1 MAAIVAME
9 VTAWAE
15 GAVAIETNTTVVVDH
30 STLVV
35 EGSVGWAWVAKA
47 AIAVSQVLPENYHPT
62 SFVSDAK
69 SKGIT
74 LRSAQRTIIQPLMSL
89 SARAVPSMNGTKI

>member
-15 GAVAIETNTTVVVDH
+15 GAVAIETNTTVVADH
-30 STLVV
+30 SILVV

-47 AIAVSQVLPENYHPT
+47 AIVVNQVLPENYRPT

-74 LRSAQRTIIQPLMSL
+74 LRSAQRTIIQLSMSL
-89 SARAVPSMNGTKI
+89 SARAVPSMNDTKI

>member
-1 MAAIVAME
+1 MATIVAME

-15 GAVAIETNTTVVVDH
+15 GAVAIETNTTVVADH
-30 STLVV
+30 STLGV
-35 EGSVGWAWVAKA
+35 EGLVEWAWVAKA
-47 AIAVSQVLPENYHPT
+47 VIVVNQVLPENYRPT
-62 SFVSDAK
+62 SFVSGAK

-89 SARAVPSMNGTKI
+89 SARAAPSMNDTKI